1 MLLSWRKK
9 VTFPYEVT
17 QNITLYA
24 KWGENLPTS
33 ISFVVSAEGVLTEV
47 NGISETNNVVI
58 IPNQVNNIEVKEIKK
73 IPNIKEDTIISNLN
87 LPGINEDI
95 FIDIDGKNYIK

>member
-1 MLLSWRKK
+1 MAL
-9 VTFPYEVT
+9 
-17 QNITLYA
+17 
-24 KWGENLPTS
+24 ENYKND
-33 ISFVVSAEGVLTEV
+33 IYDKE
-47 NGISETNNVVI
+47 
-58 IPNQVNNIEVKEIKK
+58 EVKEIKK